1 MSFPI
6 SLRAEIIK
14 TKRSAA
20 FWLSVIGAG
29 FIPVIFFLMYFFRPE
44 VFTVNLK
51 NNSWENHFMTGWQAL
66 SAFLLPMF
74 VILICSL
81 ITQIEYKNNTWKQVF
96 ASPQSLGN
104 IFFSKFLTI
113 QLMILFCFLLFDAF
127 MILSAVTVNLLNK
140 NYQFLHQPVNWTFL
154 LKLSFKTYLS
164 VLGISAIQ
172 YWLSLRLKNFIT
184 PIGIG
189 LALLITALIL
199 LRWEHIYKVPYAQ
212 PILTLQEI
220 KKKNAPFV
228 ANHEW
233 NAIGYFICFSLLA
246 FADMR
251 YRKERG

>member
-1 MSFPI
+1 MSFSI
-6 SLRAEIIK
+6 SVRAEIIK

-20 FWLSVIGAG
+20 FWLSVIGAA
-29 FIPVIFFLMYFFRPE
+29 FIPAIFFLMYFFKPE
-44 VFTVNLK
+44 VFTIQMK
-51 NNSWENHFMTGWQAL
+51 TNSWENHFMAGWQAL

-81 ITQIEYKNNTWKQVF
+81 IPQIEFKNNTWKQVF

-104 IFFSKFLTI
+104 IFFSKLFTI
-113 QLMILFCFLLFDAF
+113 QVTILFCFLLFDLF
-127 MILSAVTVNLLNK
+127 MIGSAVAANIFNK
-140 NYQFLHQPVNWTFL
+140 HYQFLHQPINWIFL
-154 LKLSFKTYLS
+154 AKLSFKTYIS
-164 VLGISAIQ
+164 ILGISAIQ
-172 YWLSLRLKNFIT
+172 YWLSLRLKNFIA

-199 LRWEHIYKVPYAQ
+199 LRWENIYRVPYAH

-220 KKKNAPFV
+220 KKKNAPFL

-233 NAIGYFICFSLLA
+233 NSIGYFIAFSALA

-251 YRKERG
+251 FRKERG

>member
-1 MSFPI
+1 MSFAI
-6 SLRAEIIK
+6 SVRAELIK

-20 FWLSVIGAG
+20 FWLSVIGAA
-29 FIPVIFFLMYFFRPE
+29 FIPAIFFLMYFFRPE
-44 VFTVNLK
+44 VFTVQLK
-51 NNSWENHFMTGWQAL
+51 NNAWENHFMTGWQAL

-74 VILICSL
+74 VILTCSL
-81 ITQIEYKNNTWKQVF
+81 ITQIEFRNTTWKQVF

-113 QLMILFCFLLFDAF
+113 HLMILFCFLLFDGF
-127 MILSAVTVNLLNK
+127 MLINAVTVNLFNK
-140 NYQFLHQPVNWTFL
+140 NYGFLHQPVDWAFL
-154 LKLSFKTYLS
+154 LKLSFKTYVS

-172 YWLSLRLKNFIT
+172 YWLSLRLKNFIA

-199 LRWEHIYKVPYAQ
+199 LRWEHIYKIPYAH

-220 KKKNAPFV
+220 KKKGTHFL

-233 NAIGYFICFSLLA
+233 NSIGYFICFTLLA
-246 FADMR
+246 FADMK